1 MKTLTQYIT
10 EARKFKQDPKGVEY
24 IYTIGVD
31 RFNGNY
37 NALNRKFS
45 DFNDF
50 VQSLACYY
58 GCDVPKIQKK
68 NFMGNKGVNYVV
80 FYMYTKEK
88 WDTSGKN
95 KKLRSKI
102 ECIDINDGPYIK
114 FTRIEKDLKTGE
126 LEEFTSSAQSVK
138 GYKWDDPMSSF
149 ALTDKEKTYWSWF
162 RLKGGENV
170 GWTLIP

>member
-10 EARKFKQDPKGVEY
+10 EAKKFKQDPNAIDY

-31 RFNGNY
+31 DFNGDY
-37 NALNRKFS
+37 RALDRKFS
-45 DFNDF
+45 NFNDF
-50 VQSLACYY
+50 VESLAYYY

-68 NFMGNKGVNYVV
+68 NFMGNKRVDYVV

-88 WDTSGKN
+88 WDTSGKQ

-102 ECIDINDGPYIK
+102 ECADVDNGPYIR
-114 FTRIEKDLKTGE
+114 FTHIAKNSKTGE
-126 LEEFTSSAQSVK
+126 LEEFTSSTQSVY

-149 ALTDKEKTYWSWF
+149 ALTDKEKTYWAWF
-162 RLKGGENV
+162 RLKGGKDV
-170 GWTLIP
+170 RWTLIP